1 MRSFSVNIVL
11 LSSCLVYSFTKDY
24 PLISKTLMGII
35 VSCFVYNVFHFAAML
50 FTSSHLNKALK
61 DKEKGLRFTAEMFR
75 QKLIPVKFENDE
87 WYLELS
93 AKQTVIYCLAA
104 LYVFLRLDLY
114 EFVISCT
121 ILDLISFILFFE
133 QTKILNILLNN
144 TAHKKI

>member
-1 MRSFSVNIVL
+1 
-11 LSSCLVYSFTKDY
+11 
-24 PLISKTLMGII
+24 
-35 VSCFVYNVFHFAAML
+35 
-50 FTSSHLNKALK
+50 
-61 DKEKGLRFTAEMFR
+61 MFR

-93 AKQTVIYCLAA
+93 AKQTIIYCLAA